1 MSHATHIAF
10 SDESHQNI
18 GQFRGI
24 SLISLKKEHYKLI
37 SDKLQF
43 LLKSKRITE
52 LKWNNIRDVK
62 ERNVGIQ
69 FLAESINFALQGMLR
84 VDVLVW
90 DIEDN
95 RHRIHGR
102 DDVANL
108 KRMYYHIFKNVL
120 SKRWPNKSTWF
131 LYPDENTAIDWDT
144 IEDILDKVGTKM
156 EIYRNILTKGKFKVR
171 LKEDFNIVEIAPC
184 DSKQEPLI
192 QLGDLYVGVA
202 IYSRSRYRQY
212 RYYLETHFPSRQMT
226 LFNVGIDNSIKLSK
240 ADKERCQL
248 ILEFNK
254 LCKSK
259 KLGISLDTFK
269 GLRTPNPD
277 NPVNFWWYE
286 PQHELDKAPLRQ
298 KHQK

>member
-1 MSHATHIAF
+1 MPRATHVAF

-18 GQFRGI
+18 GRFRGI

-37 SDKLQF
+37 SDRLQL
-43 LLKSKRITE
+43 LLKNKRITE
-52 LKWNNIRDVK
+52 LKWNKLRNDK
-62 ERNVGIQ
+62 KRNVGIQ
-69 FLAESINFALQGMLR
+69 FLTESINFAIQGLLR

-90 DIEDN
+90 DIEDR
-95 RHRIHGR
+95 RHKIRGR

-108 KRMYYHIFKNVL
+108 QRMYYHIFKNVL
-120 SKRWPNKSTWF
+120 STRWPDKSAWF

-144 IEDILDKVGTKM
+144 VEDILDMVGTKV
-156 EIYRNILTKGKFKVR
+156 ERYRNIFTKGKFKFR
-171 LKEDFNIVEIAPC
+171 LREDFNIVEISPC

-192 QLGDLYVGVA
+192 QLCDLYVGMA
-202 IYSRSRYRQY
+202 IYSRNYYKRY
-212 RYYLETHFPSRQMT
+212 RYYFQTYSPSRQMT
-226 LFNVGIDNSIKLSK
+226 LFNVGAENSVKLSN
-240 ADKERCQL
+240 ADKQRCQL

-259 KLGISLDTFK
+259 KMGISLDSYE
-269 GLRTPNPD
+269 GLKTPDPK